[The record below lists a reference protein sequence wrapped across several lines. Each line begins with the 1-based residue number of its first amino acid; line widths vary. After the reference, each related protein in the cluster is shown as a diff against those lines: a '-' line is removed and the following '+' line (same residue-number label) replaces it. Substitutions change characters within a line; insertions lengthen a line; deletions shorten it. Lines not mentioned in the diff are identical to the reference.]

1 MPLIGERP
9 DYFSGAAMPALASA
23 HLLAGDAAACG
34 DLLAG
39 GPEPYVTTPLV
50 RSMWFETLAGAAA
63 GWADR
68 ADAEAQSWRT
78 PRREAFAELARAHAL
93 RAADPRTAAAH
104 ALAAGHLFTTGGDRV
119 SSGQA
124 QLAAGIALAA
134 GGEPEPARRALVM
147 ARALFDLCDAHLLS
161 AQASREERRL
171 RTASHPAG

>member
-1 MPLIGERP
+1 VAYTASRGLRRAGP
-9 DYFSGAAMPALASA
+9 GACP
-23 HLLAGDAAACG
+23 
-34 DLLAG
+34 AG
-39 GPEPYVTTPLV
+39 G
-50 RSMWFETLAGAAA
+50 R
-63 GWADR
+63 
-68 ADAEAQSWRT
+68 
-78 PRREAFAELARAHAL
+78 
-93 RAADPRTAAAH
+93 PRTAAAH
-104 ALAAGHLFTTGGDRV
+104 ALAAGRLFTTGGDRV